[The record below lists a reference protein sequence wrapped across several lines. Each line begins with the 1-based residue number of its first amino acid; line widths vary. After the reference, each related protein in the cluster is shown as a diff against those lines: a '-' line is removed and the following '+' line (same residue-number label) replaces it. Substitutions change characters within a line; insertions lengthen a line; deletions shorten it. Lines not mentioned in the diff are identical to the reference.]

1 MSPPTHRFREK
12 FGSEV
17 GISGEDWRCSAEP
30 SPGAYNDL
38 SYFEFSYRVL
48 VRKQKSTPTLTGEAL
63 WEAGWCRSQDDTEMS
78 FQTKTRTAEEL
89 LLLKKVSDKDS
100 SSASWRQRRSRARE
114 GGVGKDR
121 GDRAGG
127 RGEKL

>member
-1 MSPPTHRFREK
+1 MAFSLHTFQDHTVSPPTHRFREK

-17 GISGEDWRCSAEP
+17 GISGEDWRYSAEP

-89 LLLKKVSDKDS
+89 LLPK
-100 SSASWRQRRSRARE
+100 E
-114 GGVGKDR
+114 
-121 GDRAGG
+121 
-127 RGEKL
+127 